1 MQNSSKQAPFFPAK
15 EEQNNKRQRVRRMF
29 ISLTLPRGSLNSTHF
44 PSQLQVH
51 LNSVIWEKEREKE
64 GKIKSLSHFFFFL
77 ACKIQNKGCGGAGG
91 EGELRRGSFFSPCVL
106 NAARDKWKEWK
117 EKSKHRRISR
127 MPVTRRW
134 ILMRRPATPVGF
146 SPVAPFL
153 RCNMANRPAE
163 GEGSSSYICISFVA
177 NIKKDQFYE
186 SSRRK
191 CCLNIQLYSQLFF
204 SGIYFGFSHKIT
216 KTSVLS
222 VKKNFYHSMFFF
234 PTACKTN
241 PLP

>member
-91 EGELRRGSFFSPCVL
+91 EGELRRGSFFSPCEL

-117 EKSKHRRISR
+117 EKSKHRRIKQDASYTAVNSNAPPCNASR
-127 MPVTRRW
+127 FFS
-134 ILMRRPATPVGF
+134 RRPV
-146 SPVAPFL
+146 SEVQH
-153 RCNMANRPAE
+153 
-163 GEGSSSYICISFVA
+163 GESAGRKRRFIILHLHFICS
-177 NIKKDQFYE
+177 
-186 SSRRK
+186 
-191 CCLNIQLYSQLFF
+191 
-204 SGIYFGFSHKIT
+204 
-216 KTSVLS
+216 
-222 VKKNFYHSMFFF
+222 
-234 PTACKTN
+234 
-241 PLP
+241 